1 MAVHFI
7 RRPESLFVQGAG
19 KTLWADPVECML
31 DLHDARLEPQAL
43 EFLRHFEEQKR
54 RTEE

>member
-1 MAVHFI
+1 
-7 RRPESLFVQGAG
+7 
-19 KTLWADPVECML
+19 ML